1 MVVVVALKVAVSAA
15 AATVTDAG
23 TVSVVLVFVRVT
35 TAPPLGA
42 APFNVT
48 VQTALLELLK
58 VAGVH
63 DRPETVGKETV
74 PVTVPP
80 VPDMLMPFPKPE
92 EEEMLLIAI
101 GVLVTPAISETFT
114 TARTPFEIV
123 PAFMP
128 EIRQEYAPTLE
139 RQLSVLAALAAAG
152 PTLPAGYVRVHWTA
166 AGSLPDGDVKFR
178 FSEAVPPTTMP
189 ELRDKESVCPKA
201 GYSDDASKAIKI
213 KRLPVPLGCFLVAC
227 LIVTLTVYG

>member
-1 MVVVVALKVAVSAA
+1 
-15 AATVTDAG
+15 
-23 TVSVVLVFVRVT
+23 
-35 TAPPLGA
+35 
-42 APFNVT
+42 
-48 VQTALLELLK
+48 
-58 VAGVH
+58 
-63 DRPETVGKETV
+63 
-74 PVTVPP
+74 
-80 VPDMLMPFPKPE
+80 
-92 EEEMLLIAI
+92 
-101 GVLVTPAISETFT
+101 
-114 TARTPFEIV
+114 
-123 PAFMP
+123 MP

-152 PTLPAGYVRVHWTA
+152 PALAEMEATLPAGYVRVHWTA